1 MHTIQ
6 LNTKEAP
13 NKWWAFKDA
22 SMRSTINSSLYT
34 QAERIVAERM
44 KLALELVYTGRVYIA
59 YGKTG
64 ISIKLDQPRVRDR
77 KELKILEKIWEAN
90 GVKKRETSQGTI
102 YRLTR
107 V

>member
-1 MHTIQ
+1 MHTVK
-6 LNTKEAP
+6 LKTEEAP

-22 SMRSTINSSLYT
+22 SMRNAVNATLYT
-34 QAERIVAERM
+34 QAQRTVAERM

-64 ISIKLDQPRVRDR
+64 VSIKLDHPRVRDR
-77 KELKILEKIWEAN
+77 KELKLLEQIWEKN
-90 GVKKRETSQGTI
+90 GVFKKVSAQGIT

-107 V
+107 I

>member
-1 MHTIQ
+1 MHTVT
-6 LNTKEAP
+6 LKTKEAP
-13 NKWWAFKDA
+13 NKWWAFHDA
-22 SMRSTINSSLYT
+22 SMRSTVNSSLYT

-44 KLALELVYTGRVYIA
+44 KLALELVCTGRVYIA

-64 ISIKLDQPRVRDR
+64 VSVKLDQPRVRDR
-77 KELKILEKIWEAN
+77 KELEILEQIWEAK
-90 GVKKRETSQGTI
+90 GVKKRKTGQGII